1 MGGKPQGVYLGHQ
14 EKSHQ
19 KILLVFLDWILLA
32 KYKNTDHQVP
42 NYLEADHCSKMKMME
57 NDQQHMHMYT
67 ILDPSRGV
75 AIYHEDNNEHACTVI
90 RE

>member
-1 MGGKPQGVYLGHQ
+1 MYSGKPQGVYLGHQ

-42 NYLEADHCSKMKMME
+42 QLLESRPLLRDE
-57 NDQQHMHMYT
+57 ND
-67 ILDPSRGV
+67 G
-75 AIYHEDNNEHACTVI
+75 E
-90 RE
+90 